1 MNEFLGFL
9 ALCLLAFGFPLCIW
23 IYQIWRDAVRRAGAE
38 ICRFEVSSQVS
49 RKTSEL
55 ESQFATKERELHQNI
70 WQRNRELDEIEAHLK
85 KERSLIEGL
94 RSTFATDILSGRKW
108 AANYLAEIYAQ
119 RHELIAYNLTIQKR
133 AARKA
138 AEEVKAMRQEKKQI
152 FAENLLLKQK
162 LNLYRDYFPFLAD
175 LDEEIMCNPSD
186 EFDETGELDQT
197 FDRTRKYLTAE
208 EYQKLSTIDKN
219 QLALD
224 RYLNG
229 KLSKVQIG
237 RLYEMYLGWLY
248 EKNGYVV
255 TYNGIE
261 QGVEDM
267 GRDLICIK
275 PNETVIVQA
284 KCWSQSKTIHEK
296 HVYQLY
302 GTVCTYKI
310 EHPEVKKVRAFL
322 YVTNQLSP
330 VARAAAQ
337 MLKIKVEENFALDK
351 SFPMIKCN
359 IGRSGE
365 KIYHLPFDQQ
375 YNKTQIK
382 SPGEMY
388 CRTVAEA
395 EANGFRRAKRY
406 FLNPRAS
413 HVTP

>member
-1 MNEFLGFL
+1 MRVDDDVVLISIVGVTIAFLWIYSKARQSIRDEYERRLQKWIDDENKKLDQEFLKRKKDLETQKADFDT
-9 ALCLLAFGFPLCIW
+9 
-23 IYQIWRDAVRRAGAE
+23 YKRNE
-38 ICRFEVSSQVS
+38 IGVIQ
-49 RKTSEL
+49 K
-55 ESQFATKERELHQNI
+55 
-70 WQRNRELDEIEAHLK
+70 LK
-85 KERSLIEGL
+85 QSF
-94 RSTFATDILSGRKW
+94 SVDVLSGRKW
-108 AANYLAEIYAQ
+108 AASYLAGFYSLRQ
-119 RHELIAYNLTIQKR
+119 DLIVQYLETKKR
-133 AARKA
+133 PAISA
-138 AEEVKAMRQEKKQI
+138 AEAIKKFREERRQL
-152 FAENLLLKQK
+152 FAENKLLRDKVA
-162 LNLYRDYFPFLAD
+162 LYQDYFPFLAD

-186 EFDETGELDQT
+186 EFDDAEDIDRT
-197 FDRTRKYLTAE
+197 FDRARKYLTAE
-208 EYQKLSTIDKN
+208 EYQKLSITDKN

-229 KLSKVQIG
+229 NLSKVQIG

-310 EHPEVKKVRAFL
+310 EHPEVKKVKAFL

-330 VARAAAQ
+330 IARAAAQ

-406 FLNPRAS
+406 FSNPRAS

>member
-1 MNEFLGFL
+1 MHLFRKIFRDLQTRLPVAHPELAHILVGTGKCQPVFHQGMRKISGIEIDPVQPDLFGEFHPRRKMRGKI
-9 ALCLLAFGFPLCIW
+9 GV
-23 IYQIWRDAVRRAGAE
+23 AVD
-38 ICRFEVSSQVS
+38 
-49 RKTSEL
+49 
-55 ESQFATKERELHQNI
+55 FARVI
-70 WQRNRELDEIEAHLK
+70 
-85 KERSLIEGL
+85 
-94 RSTFATDILSGRKW
+94 
-108 AANYLAEIYAQ
+108 
-119 RHELIAYNLTIQKR
+119 
-133 AARKA
+133 
-138 AEEVKAMRQEKKQI
+138 
-152 FAENLLLKQK
+152 AENLLLKQK

-175 LDEEIMCNPSD
+175 LDEEIMCNPSE
-186 EFDETGELDQT
+186 EFSEAEDIDQT
-197 FDRTRKYLTAE
+197 FDRARKYLTAE
-208 EYQKLSTIDKN
+208 EYQKLSTTDKN

-406 FLNPRAS
+406 FSNPRAS

>member
-1 MNEFLGFL
+1 MRVDDDVVIISIVGVTIAFLWLYSKVRQSIRDEYEHRLQKWIDDENAKLDKEF
-9 ALCLLAFGFPLCIW
+9 AKRT
-23 IYQIWRDAVRRAGAE
+23 Q
-38 ICRFEVSSQVS
+38 
-49 RKTSEL
+49 EL
-55 ESQFATKERELHQNI
+55 EAKKADFEAYKNNELGVI
-70 WQRNRELDEIEAHLK
+70 GKLK
-85 KERSLIEGL
+85 QSF
-94 RSTFATDILSGRKW
+94 SSDVLSGRRW
-108 AANYLAEIYAQ
+108 AASYLSAFYSL
-119 RHELIAYNLTIQKR
+119 RDDLIVKYLETKKR
-133 AARKA
+133 PAMSA
-138 AEEVKAMRQEKKQI
+138 AEEIKK
-152 FAENLLLKQK
+152 FREERRRLFTENKLLRDKVA
-162 LNLYRDYFPFLAD
+162 LYQDYFPFLAD

-186 EFDETGELDQT
+186 EFDDAEDIDRT
-197 FDRTRKYLTAE
+197 FDRARKYLTAE
-208 EYQKLSTIDKN
+208 EYQKLSTTDKN

-229 KLSKVQIG
+229 NLSKVQIG

-248 EKNGYVV
+248 EKNGYIV

-406 FLNPRAS
+406 FSNPRAS
-413 HVTP
+413 HASP

>member
-1 MNEFLGFL
+1 MGDFIL
-9 ALCLLAFGFPLCIW
+9 AVCIFMAPIVLFW
-23 IYQIWRDAVRRAGAE
+23 LFNYNWRKNV
-38 ICRFEVSSQVS
+38 
-49 RKTSEL
+49 
-55 ESQFATKERELHQNI
+55 
-70 WQRNRELDEIEAHLK
+70 IEAARREVRSIVDEEKRRLQKESEDKLAAKLKDYEQKYAKK
-85 KERSLIEGL
+85 KEAFTSYM
-94 RSTFATDILSGRKW
+94 ATEKDLLMQLHNRFSENILSGRKW
-108 AANYLAEIYAQ
+108 AADYLAEIYAQ

-138 AEEVKAMRQEKKQI
+138 AEEIKSMRQEKKQI
-152 FAENLLLKQK
+152 FAENILLKQK
-162 LNLYRDYFPFLAD
+162 LNLYRDYFPFLAE

-186 EFDETGELDQT
+186 EFSEAEDIDQT
-197 FDRTRKYLTAE
+197 FDRARKYLTAE
-208 EYQKLSTIDKN
+208 EYQNLSTTDKN

-224 RYLNG
+224 RYLSRN
-229 KLSKVQIG
+229 LSKVQIG

-248 EKNGYVV
+248 EKNGYIV

-275 PNETVIVQA
+275 PTETVIVQA

-351 SFPMIKCN
+351 NFPMIKCN

-406 FLNPRAS
+406 FSNPRAS
-413 HVTP
+413 HASP

>member
-1 MNEFLGFL
+1 MGDFIL
-9 ALCLLAFGFPLCIW
+9 AVCVFMTPVVLFWLFN
-23 IYQIWRDAVRRAGAE
+23 YNWRKNV
-38 ICRFEVSSQVS
+38 
-49 RKTSEL
+49 
-55 ESQFATKERELHQNI
+55 
-70 WQRNRELDEIEAHLK
+70 IEAARREVVSAINEEKRRLQKEYEQKYEK
-85 KERSLIEGL
+85 KKAAFDSYMDTEKNLLLQLHNRFSEN
-94 RSTFATDILSGRKW
+94 ILSGRKW

-138 AEEVKAMRQEKKQI
+138 AEEIKAMRQEKKQI

-186 EFDETGELDQT
+186 EFSEAEDIDQT
-197 FDRTRKYLTAE
+197 FDRARKYLTAE
-208 EYQKLSTIDKN
+208 EYQKLSTTDKN

-296 HVYQLY
+296 HIYQLY
-302 GTVCTYKI
+302 GTVCTSGRI
-310 EHPEVKKVRAFL
+310 ILFL
-322 YVTNQLSP
+322 S
-330 VARAAAQ
+330 
-337 MLKIKVEENFALDK
+337 
-351 SFPMIKCN
+351 
-359 IGRSGE
+359 
-365 KIYHLPFDQQ
+365 
-375 YNKTQIK
+375 
-382 SPGEMY
+382 
-388 CRTVAEA
+388 
-395 EANGFRRAKRY
+395 
-406 FLNPRAS
+406 
-413 HVTP
+413 

>member
-1 MNEFLGFL
+1 MRVDDDVVIISIVGVTIAFLWLYSKVRQSIRDEYEHRLQKWIDDENAKLDKEF
-9 ALCLLAFGFPLCIW
+9 AKRT
-23 IYQIWRDAVRRAGAE
+23 Q
-38 ICRFEVSSQVS
+38 
-49 RKTSEL
+49 EL
-55 ESQFATKERELHQNI
+55 EAKKADFEAYKNNELGVI
-70 WQRNRELDEIEAHLK
+70 GKLK
-85 KERSLIEGL
+85 QSF
-94 RSTFATDILSGRKW
+94 SSDVLSGRRW
-108 AANYLAEIYAQ
+108 AASYLSAFYSL
-119 RHELIAYNLTIQKR
+119 RDDLIVKYLETKKR
-133 AARKA
+133 PAMSA
-138 AEEVKAMRQEKKQI
+138 AEEIKK
-152 FAENLLLKQK
+152 FREERRRLFTENKLLRDKVA
-162 LNLYRDYFPFLAD
+162 LYQDYFPFLAD

-186 EFDETGELDQT
+186 EFDDAEDIDRT
-197 FDRTRKYLTAE
+197 FDRARKYLTAE
-208 EYQKLSTIDKN
+208 EYQKLSTTDKN

-229 KLSKVQIG
+229 NLSKVQIG

-248 EKNGYVV
+248 EKNGYIV

-337 MLKIKVEENFALDK
+337 MLRIKVEENFALDK

-406 FLNPRAS
+406 FSNPRAS
-413 HVTP
+413 HASP

>member
-1 MNEFLGFL
+1 M
-9 ALCLLAFGFPLCIW
+9 A
-23 IYQIWRDAVRRAGAE
+23 DAVRRAGAE

>member
-1 MNEFLGFL
+1 MRVDDDVVLISIVGVTIAFLWIYSKARQSIRDEYERRLQKWIDDENKKLDQEFLKRKKDLETQKADFDT
-9 ALCLLAFGFPLCIW
+9 
-23 IYQIWRDAVRRAGAE
+23 YKRNE
-38 ICRFEVSSQVS
+38 IGVIQ
-49 RKTSEL
+49 K
-55 ESQFATKERELHQNI
+55 
-70 WQRNRELDEIEAHLK
+70 LK
-85 KERSLIEGL
+85 QSF
-94 RSTFATDILSGRKW
+94 SVDVLSGRKW
-108 AANYLAEIYAQ
+108 AASYLAGFYSLRQ
-119 RHELIAYNLTIQKR
+119 DLIVQYLETKKR
-133 AARKA
+133 PAISA
-138 AEEVKAMRQEKKQI
+138 AEAIKKFREERRQL
-152 FAENLLLKQK
+152 FAENKLLRDKVA
-162 LNLYRDYFPFLAD
+162 LYQDYFPFLAD

-186 EFDETGELDQT
+186 EFDDAEDIDRT
-197 FDRTRKYLTAE
+197 FDRARKYLTAE
-208 EYQKLSTIDKN
+208 EYQKLSITDKN

-229 KLSKVQIG
+229 NLSKVQIG

-310 EHPEVKKVRAFL
+310 EHPEVKKVKAFL

-330 VARAAAQ
+330 IARAAAQ

-395 EANGFRRAKRY
+395 EANGFRRAKRH
-406 FLNPRAS
+406 FSNPRAS
-413 HVTP
+413 HATS

>member
-1 MNEFLGFL
+1 MRVDDDVVIISIVGVTIAFLWLYSKVRQTIRDEYEHRLQKWIDDENAKLDKEF
-9 ALCLLAFGFPLCIW
+9 AKRT
-23 IYQIWRDAVRRAGAE
+23 Q
-38 ICRFEVSSQVS
+38 
-49 RKTSEL
+49 EL
-55 ESQFATKERELHQNI
+55 EAKKADFEAYKNNELGVI
-70 WQRNRELDEIEAHLK
+70 GKLK
-85 KERSLIEGL
+85 QSF
-94 RSTFATDILSGRKW
+94 SSDVLSGRRW
-108 AANYLAEIYAQ
+108 AASYLSAFYSL
-119 RHELIAYNLTIQKR
+119 RDDLIVKYLETKKR
-133 AARKA
+133 PAMSA
-138 AEEVKAMRQEKKQI
+138 AEEIKK
-152 FAENLLLKQK
+152 FREERRRLFTENKLLRDKVA
-162 LNLYRDYFPFLAD
+162 LYQDYFPFLAD

-186 EFDETGELDQT
+186 EFDDAEDIDRT
-197 FDRTRKYLTAE
+197 FDRARKYLTAE
-208 EYQKLSTIDKN
+208 EYQKLSTTDKN

-229 KLSKVQIG
+229 NLSKVQIG

-248 EKNGYVV
+248 EKNGYIV

-406 FLNPRAS
+406 FSNPRAS
-413 HVTP
+413 HASP

>member
-1 MNEFLGFL
+1 MGDFIL
-9 ALCLLAFGFPLCIW
+9 AVCIFMAPIVLFW
-23 IYQIWRDAVRRAGAE
+23 LFNYNWRKNV
-38 ICRFEVSSQVS
+38 
-49 RKTSEL
+49 
-55 ESQFATKERELHQNI
+55 
-70 WQRNRELDEIEAHLK
+70 IEAARREVRSIVDEEKRRLQKESEEKLAAKLKDYEQKYAKK
-85 KERSLIEGL
+85 KEAFTSYM
-94 RSTFATDILSGRKW
+94 ATEKDLLMQLHKRFSENILSGRKW
-108 AANYLAEIYAQ
+108 AADYLAEIYAQ

-138 AEEVKAMRQEKKQI
+138 AEEIKSMRQEKKQI

-186 EFDETGELDQT
+186 EFSEAEDIDQT
-197 FDRTRKYLTAE
+197 FDRARKYLTAE
-208 EYQKLSTIDKN
+208 EYQKLSTTDKN

-224 RYLNG
+224 RYLSRN
-229 KLSKVQIG
+229 LSKVQIG

-248 EKNGYVV
+248 EKNGYIV

-275 PNETVIVQA
+275 PTETVIVQA

-406 FLNPRAS
+406 FSNPRAS

>member
-1 MNEFLGFL
+1 MGDFIL
-9 ALCLLAFGFPLCIW
+9 AVCIFMAPIVLFW
-23 IYQIWRDAVRRAGAE
+23 LFNYNWRKNV
-38 ICRFEVSSQVS
+38 
-49 RKTSEL
+49 
-55 ESQFATKERELHQNI
+55 
-70 WQRNRELDEIEAHLK
+70 IEAARREVRSIVDEEKRRLQKESEEKLAAKLKDYEQKYAKK
-85 KERSLIEGL
+85 KEAFTSYM
-94 RSTFATDILSGRKW
+94 ATEKDLLMQLHKRFSENILSGRKW
-108 AANYLAEIYAQ
+108 AADYLAEIYAQ

-138 AEEVKAMRQEKKQI
+138 AEEIKSMRQEKKQI

-162 LNLYRDYFPFLAD
+162 LNLYRDYFPFLTD

-186 EFDETGELDQT
+186 EFDETGNLDQT

-359 IGRSGE
+359 IGKSGE

-406 FLNPRAS
+406 FSNPRAS

>member
-1 MNEFLGFL
+1 
-9 ALCLLAFGFPLCIW
+9 
-23 IYQIWRDAVRRAGAE
+23 
-38 ICRFEVSSQVS
+38 
-49 RKTSEL
+49 
-55 ESQFATKERELHQNI
+55 
-70 WQRNRELDEIEAHLK
+70 
-85 KERSLIEGL
+85 
-94 RSTFATDILSGRKW
+94 
-108 AANYLAEIYAQ
+108 
-119 RHELIAYNLTIQKR
+119 
-133 AARKA
+133 
-138 AEEVKAMRQEKKQI
+138 
-152 FAENLLLKQK
+152 
-162 LNLYRDYFPFLAD
+162 
-175 LDEEIMCNPSD
+175 MCNPSD

-406 FLNPRAS
+406 FLNPRAA

>member
-1 MNEFLGFL
+1 MRVDDDVVIISIVGVTIAFLWLYSKVRQSIRDEYEHRLQKWIDDEKAKLDKEF
-9 ALCLLAFGFPLCIW
+9 AKRT
-23 IYQIWRDAVRRAGAE
+23 Q
-38 ICRFEVSSQVS
+38 
-49 RKTSEL
+49 EL
-55 ESQFATKERELHQNI
+55 EAKKADFEAYKNNELGVI
-70 WQRNRELDEIEAHLK
+70 GKLK
-85 KERSLIEGL
+85 QSF
-94 RSTFATDILSGRKW
+94 SSDVLSGRRW
-108 AANYLAEIYAQ
+108 AASYLSAFYSL
-119 RHELIAYNLTIQKR
+119 RDDLIVKYLETKKR
-133 AARKA
+133 PAMSA
-138 AEEVKAMRQEKKQI
+138 AEEIKK
-152 FAENLLLKQK
+152 FREERRRLFTENKLLRDKVA
-162 LNLYRDYFPFLAD
+162 LYQDYFPFLAD

-186 EFDETGELDQT
+186 EFDDAEDIDRT
-197 FDRTRKYLTAE
+197 FDRARKYLTAE
-208 EYQKLSTIDKN
+208 EYQKLSTTDKN

-229 KLSKVQIG
+229 NLSKVQIG

-248 EKNGYVV
+248 EKNGYIV

-406 FLNPRAS
+406 FSNPRAS
-413 HVTP
+413 HASP

>member
-1 MNEFLGFL
+1 MRVDDDVVIISIVGVTIAFLWLYSKVRQSIRDEYEHRLQKWIDDENAKLDKEF
-9 ALCLLAFGFPLCIW
+9 AKRT
-23 IYQIWRDAVRRAGAE
+23 Q
-38 ICRFEVSSQVS
+38 
-49 RKTSEL
+49 EL
-55 ESQFATKERELHQNI
+55 EAKKADFEAYKNNELGVI
-70 WQRNRELDEIEAHLK
+70 GKLK
-85 KERSLIEGL
+85 QSF
-94 RSTFATDILSGRKW
+94 SSDVLSGRRW
-108 AANYLAEIYAQ
+108 AASYLSAFYSL
-119 RHELIAYNLTIQKR
+119 RDDLIVKYLETKKR
-133 AARKA
+133 PAMSA
-138 AEEVKAMRQEKKQI
+138 AEEIKK
-152 FAENLLLKQK
+152 FREERRRLFTENKLLRDKVA
-162 LNLYRDYFPFLAD
+162 LYQDYFPFLAD

-186 EFDETGELDQT
+186 EFDDAEDIDRT
-197 FDRTRKYLTAE
+197 FDRARKYLTAE
-208 EYQKLSTIDKN
+208 EYQKLSTTDKN

-229 KLSKVQIG
+229 NLSKVQIG

-248 EKNGYVV
+248 EKNGYIV

-406 FLNPRAS
+406 FSNPRAS

>member
-1 MNEFLGFL
+1 MRVDDDVMIISIVGVTIAFLWLYSKVRQSIRDEYEHRLQKWIDDENAKLDKEF
-9 ALCLLAFGFPLCIW
+9 AKRT
-23 IYQIWRDAVRRAGAE
+23 Q
-38 ICRFEVSSQVS
+38 
-49 RKTSEL
+49 EL
-55 ESQFATKERELHQNI
+55 EAKKADFEAYKNNELGVI
-70 WQRNRELDEIEAHLK
+70 GKLK
-85 KERSLIEGL
+85 QSF
-94 RSTFATDILSGRKW
+94 SSDVLSGRRW
-108 AANYLAEIYAQ
+108 AASYLSAFYSL
-119 RHELIAYNLTIQKR
+119 RDDLIVKYLETKKR
-133 AARKA
+133 PAMSA
-138 AEEVKAMRQEKKQI
+138 AEEIKK
-152 FAENLLLKQK
+152 FREERRRLFTENKLLRDKVA
-162 LNLYRDYFPFLAD
+162 LYQDYFPFLAD

-186 EFDETGELDQT
+186 EFDDSEDIDRT
-197 FDRTRKYLTAE
+197 FDRARKYLTAE
-208 EYQKLSTIDKN
+208 EYQKLSTTDKN

-229 KLSKVQIG
+229 NLSKVQIG

-248 EKNGYVV
+248 EKNGFIV

-406 FLNPRAS
+406 FSNPRAS
-413 HVTP
+413 HASP

>member
-1 MNEFLGFL
+1 MLPLGWREDVMRVDDDVVIISIVGVTIAFLWLYSKVRQSIRDEYEHRLQKWIDDENAKLDKEF
-9 ALCLLAFGFPLCIW
+9 AKRT
-23 IYQIWRDAVRRAGAE
+23 Q
-38 ICRFEVSSQVS
+38 
-49 RKTSEL
+49 EL
-55 ESQFATKERELHQNI
+55 EAKKADFEAYKNNELGVI
-70 WQRNRELDEIEAHLK
+70 GKLK
-85 KERSLIEGL
+85 QSF
-94 RSTFATDILSGRKW
+94 SSDVLSGRRW
-108 AANYLAEIYAQ
+108 AASYLSAFYSL
-119 RHELIAYNLTIQKR
+119 RDDLIVKYLETKKR
-133 AARKA
+133 PAMSA
-138 AEEVKAMRQEKKQI
+138 AEEIKK
-152 FAENLLLKQK
+152 FREERRRLFTENKLLRDKVA
-162 LNLYRDYFPFLAD
+162 LYQDYFPFLAD

-186 EFDETGELDQT
+186 EFDDAEDIDRT
-197 FDRTRKYLTAE
+197 FDRARKYLTAE
-208 EYQKLSTIDKN
+208 EYQKLSTTDKN

-229 KLSKVQIG
+229 NLSKVQIG

-248 EKNGYVV
+248 EKNGYIV

-337 MLKIKVEENFALDK
+337 ILKIKVEENFALDK

-406 FLNPRAS
+406 FSNPRAS

>member
-1 MNEFLGFL
+1 MGDFIL
-9 ALCLLAFGFPLCIW
+9 AVCIFMAPIVLFW
-23 IYQIWRDAVRRAGAE
+23 LFNYNWRKNV
-38 ICRFEVSSQVS
+38 
-49 RKTSEL
+49 
-55 ESQFATKERELHQNI
+55 
-70 WQRNRELDEIEAHLK
+70 IEAARREVRSIVDEEKRRLQKESEEKLAAKLKDYEQKYAKK
-85 KERSLIEGL
+85 KEAFTSYM
-94 RSTFATDILSGRKW
+94 ATEKDLLMQLHKRFSENILSGRKW
-108 AANYLAEIYAQ
+108 AADYLAEIYAQ

-138 AEEVKAMRQEKKQI
+138 AEEIKSMRQEKKQI

-186 EFDETGELDQT
+186 EFDETGDLDQT

-388 CRTVAEA
+388 CQTVAEA

-406 FLNPRAS
+406 FSNPRAS

>member
-1 MNEFLGFL
+1 MKVFLGFFVL
-9 ALCLLAFGFPLCIW
+9 FLCAFGLPIFILIHSC
-23 IYQIWRDAVRRAGAE
+23 WRDAVRRAGAE
-38 ICRFEVSSQVS
+38 ICRFEIDRQVS
-49 RKTSEL
+49 NKTSEL
-55 ESQFATKERELHQNI
+55 ESKFASKERELLQNV
-70 WQRNRELDEIEAHLK
+70 WQQERQLDAWKSHLK
-85 KERSLIEGL
+85 RERSLIENL
-94 RSTFATDILSGRKW
+94 RATFASDILSGRTW
-108 AANYLAEIYAQ
+108 AADYLAEIYAK
-119 RHELIAYNLTIQKR
+119 RHELIAHNLTIQKR

-138 AEEVKAMRQEKKQI
+138 AEEVKAMRQEKKQL

-162 LNLYRDYFPFLAD
+162 INLYRDYFPFLAD

-186 EFDETGELDQT
+186 EFDEAEDIDKT
-197 FDRTRKYLTAE
+197 FDRTRKYLTSE
-208 EYQKLSTIDKN
+208 EYQKLSTTDKN

-229 KLSKVQIG
+229 NLSKVQIG

-322 YVTNQLSP
+322 YITNQLSP

-395 EANGFRRAKRY
+395 EANGFRRAKRH
-406 FLNPRAS
+406 FSNPRAS
-413 HVTP
+413 HATP

>member
-1 MNEFLGFL
+1 MRVDDDFVIIGIVGVTIAFLWL
-9 ALCLLAFGFPLCIW
+9 YSKARKSIREEYERRLQKWVNAENAKLDKE
-23 IYQIWRDAVRRAGAE
+23 YQK
-38 ICRFEVSSQVS
+38 
-49 RKTSEL
+49 RKKEL
-55 ESQFATKERELHQNI
+55 ETQKTNFDTYKKNELGVI
-70 WQRNRELDEIEAHLK
+70 LK
-85 KERSLIEGL
+85 LKQSF
-94 RSTFATDILSGRKW
+94 STDILSGRKW
-108 AANYLAEIYAQ
+108 AASYLSDFYSLRED
-119 RHELIAYNLTIQKR
+119 LIVKYLETKKR
-133 AARKA
+133 PAISA
-138 AEEVKAMRQEKKQI
+138 AEEIKKFREERRLL
-152 FAENLLLKQK
+152 FAENKLLRDKVA
-162 LNLYRDYFPFLAD
+162 LYQDYFPFLAD

-186 EFDETGELDQT
+186 EFDETGDLDQT

-208 EYQKLSTIDKN
+208 EYQKLSTTDKN

-267 GRDLICIK
+267 GRDLICTK

-284 KCWSQSKTIHEK
+284 KCWSQNKTIHEK

-310 EHPEVKKVRAFL
+310 EHPEANRVRAFL

-359 IGRSGE
+359 IGKSGK

-406 FLNPRAS
+406 FSNPRAS
-413 HVTP
+413 HAAP